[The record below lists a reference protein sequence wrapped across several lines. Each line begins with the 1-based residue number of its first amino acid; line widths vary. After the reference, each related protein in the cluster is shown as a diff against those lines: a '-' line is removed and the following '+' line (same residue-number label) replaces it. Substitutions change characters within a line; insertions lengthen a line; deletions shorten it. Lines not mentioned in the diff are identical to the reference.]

1 MGDDGGK
8 KDDFGDAFD
17 AKAFEA
23 LERDFQEVRGGKTL
37 SGDVS
42 GGVCGD
48 NQSRHAGLKPCVER
62 VYLRRWR
69 SALAGFGFRPAW
81 PPHFW
86 HLTHGDAHASCWHA
100 RLQDPGLMHSADVQQ
115 TGLCSCLHLW
125 AASIPVFDR
134 C

>member
-23 LERDFQEVRGGKTL
+23 LERDFQEVRAGKTL
-37 SGDVS
+37 SGDAS
-42 GGVCGD
+42 SGVCRD
-48 NQSRHAGLKPCVER
+48 NQSRHAGLKPWVER
-62 VYLRRWR
+62 VHILRWR
-69 SALAGFGFRPAW
+69 SALAGIGFNTKGAW

-100 RLQDPGLMHSADVQQ
+100 RLQDPGFRYSADVQQ
-115 TGLCSCLHLW
+115 TGFCSCFPFTGCSKPL
-125 AASIPVFDR
+125 
-134 C
+134 